1 MAKLNEYRQFFL
13 LDATSV
19 VELNDD
25 AEVLWI
31 KESKPMAA
39 PLRGGKRTVSNWCK
53 HEVEA
58 VDDLGVEAR
67 EAYRELLAAECG
79 TIVPEAEYEMKNK
92 LWGGFY
98 NHRLQKYASHWV
110 YHAHGSIMHGERV
123 VIAKDVE
130 TLTKHG
136 KGIGAL
142 YYALVASQSV

>member
-19 VELNDD
+19 VELNDE
-25 AEVLWI
+25 AEILWI
-31 KESKPMAA
+31 KVSKPMAA

-53 HEVEA
+53 RDVEA
-58 VDDLGVEAR
+58 VDDLDTVPR
-67 EAYRELLAAECG
+67 EMYRELLTAECG
-79 TIVPEAEYEMKNK
+79 TMVPEAEYEMHNK
-92 LWGGFY
+92 LWGGYY

-110 YHAHGSIMHGERV
+110 YHAQGSIMHGERV